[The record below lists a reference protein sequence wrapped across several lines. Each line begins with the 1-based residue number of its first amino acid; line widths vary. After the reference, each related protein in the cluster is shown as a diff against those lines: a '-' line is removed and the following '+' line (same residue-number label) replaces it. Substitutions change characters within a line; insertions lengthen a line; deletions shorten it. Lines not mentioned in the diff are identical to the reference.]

1 MQETKDASS
10 KPKKVNLSDH
20 SSIKH
25 LLDESVSEI
34 VKSRGYVEDTKLSNL
49 KLLIGTIVITIALF
63 AQFYK
68 KKFPEN
74 HNFLIGCI
82 TSYPFYILCSLFCP
96 SKRGATWVFPFAF
109 DCNYVHS
116 FHVLESL

>member
-10 KPKKVNLSDH
+10 KPKNPKKANLSDH

-34 VKSRGYVEDTKLSNL
+34 VTSRGYVEDTKLSNL

-74 HNFLIGCI
+74 QYFLIGCI
-82 TSYPFYILCSLFCP
+82 ISYPFSMGGIQLWLHCSYKSLP
-96 SKRGATWVFPFAF
+96 FPM
-109 DCNYVHS
+109 
-116 FHVLESL
+116 LENPK